1 MVEKNKKTNNN
12 DWTTVAIYRDDL
24 AYLDS
29 ICARG
34 EMFRDRL
41 HEILDKHKKES
52 KKWILKK
59 IT

>member
-52 KKWILKK
+52 KK
-59 IT
+59 